1 MSKVYSINH
10 DIFVCSPTVYDKL
23 CLLLFRLLLQVT
35 TTIRMGKFEGIAT
48 MYMTMPMASQALPL
62 LGACSVDD
70 KKITL
75 KFPLSNVSFDL
86 PQAPSEGA
94 NDLQFNMAGP
104 KGEMTLNISWK
115 ADMGAFVGQGKQD
128 GSTVLAFV
136 FYKEGSALKHLKS
149 L

>member
-1 MSKVYSINH
+1 MV
-10 DIFVCSPTVYDKL
+10 
-23 CLLLFRLLLQVT
+23 
-35 TTIRMGKFEGIAT
+35 KFEGIAT

-62 LGACSVDD
+62 FGSCAVED

-86 PQAPSEGA
+86 PQAPSEGS
-94 NDLQFNMAGP
+94 NDVEFKMAGP

-128 GSTVLAFV
+128 GSTVLSFV
-136 FYKEGSALKHLKS
+136 FYKEDAALKHLKA

>member
-1 MSKVYSINH
+1 
-10 DIFVCSPTVYDKL
+10 
-23 CLLLFRLLLQVT
+23 
-35 TTIRMGKFEGIAT
+35 MGKFEGIAT

-136 FYKEGSALKHLKS
+136 FYKEGSALNHLKS

>member
-1 MSKVYSINH
+1 MV
-10 DIFVCSPTVYDKL
+10 
-23 CLLLFRLLLQVT
+23 
-35 TTIRMGKFEGIAT
+35 KFEGIAT

-62 LGACSVDD
+62 FGSCAVED

-86 PQAPSEGA
+86 PRAPSEGSS
-94 NDLQFNMAGP
+94 DVEFKMAGP

-128 GSTVLAFV
+128 GSTVLSFV
-136 FYKEGSALKHLKS
+136 FYKEDAVLKHLKA

>member
-1 MSKVYSINH
+1 MAKY
-10 DIFVCSPTVYDKL
+10 
-23 CLLLFRLLLQVT
+23 
-35 TTIRMGKFEGIAT
+35 EGVAT

-62 LGACSVDD
+62 LGQCTVED

-86 PQAPSEGA
+86 PQAPVKGS
-94 NDLQFNMAGP
+94 NDLEFKMAGP
-104 KGEMTLNISWK
+104 KGEMVLSISWK

-128 GSTVLAFV
+128 GSTVLSFV
-136 FYKEGSALKHLKS
+136 FYEADSPLKHLKA